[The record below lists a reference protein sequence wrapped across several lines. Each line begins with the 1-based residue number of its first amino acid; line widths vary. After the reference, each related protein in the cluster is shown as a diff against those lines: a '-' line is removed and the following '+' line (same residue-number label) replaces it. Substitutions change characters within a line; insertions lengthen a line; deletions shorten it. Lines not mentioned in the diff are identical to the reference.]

1 MNYWSI
7 INNYCLFK
15 LKLFKLISLPGCWF
29 SCENR
34 FTSFIN
40 YMLKPWEFTQQ
51 LRSVSVSLVQK
62 NSCRSSKTEIHS
74 KSQNQAFSTCFL
86 IIMLQILLGLW
97 NRVSNW
103 YFLNAEPKSVTRKKY
118 RIKKKTG
125 SNQIHSSKLGEHDS
139 RFRIGILRDSH
150 MERTEARRY
159 IKLEWGRNCR
169 FSSLLGCL
177 EYNAH
182 IVTQQV

>member
-15 LKLFKLISLPGCWF
+15 LKLFKLISLPRCWF

-34 FTSFIN
+34 FTSFTCWSRENLHNNLEAFLLVWFKKILA
-40 YMLKPWEFTQQ
+40 YHQKQ
-51 LRSVSVSLVQK
+51 RSIP
-62 NSCRSSKTEIHS
+62 T

-103 YFLNAEPKSVTRKKY
+103 YFLNAEPKSVTRKKIQQ
-118 RIKKKTG
+118 IKKKTG

-139 RFRIGILRDSH
+139 RFRIGIWRDSH

-177 EYNAH
+177 E
-182 IVTQQV
+182 